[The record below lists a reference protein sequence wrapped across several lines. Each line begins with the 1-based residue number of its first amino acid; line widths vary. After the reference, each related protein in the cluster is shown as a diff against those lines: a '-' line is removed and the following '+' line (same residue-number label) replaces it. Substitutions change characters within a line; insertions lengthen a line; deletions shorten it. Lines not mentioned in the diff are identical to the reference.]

1 MVFITLLKTLND
13 IAKKLTILKALSI
26 EGAFDDNFI
35 CIYDLYRVFYDSI
48 GRYLLGVVRMKIMM
62 YGIEKFSYDGENI
75 VCYNRKHDSTTV
87 FHVGKDKSLKQV
99 SGTICNPRGLLK
111 MYAKHVK

>member
-1 MVFITLLKTLND
+1 MAYITLLKTLNG

-26 EGAFDDNFI
+26 EGAFDDSFI
-35 CIYDLYRVFYDSI
+35 CNNDLRRISYGSTC
-48 GRYLLGVVRMKIMM
+48 RYLLGVVRMKIMM

-99 SGTICNPRGLLK
+99 SGTICNPKGLLK

>member
-1 MVFITLLKTLND
+1 MIALFVAMFCIGFLMVAL
-13 IAKKLTILKALSI
+13 ATI
-26 EGAFDDNFI
+26 
-35 CIYDLYRVFYDSI
+35 CQ
-48 GRYLLGVVRMKIMM
+48 GVVRMKIMM

-99 SGTICNPRGLLK
+99 SGTICNPKGLLK

>member
-1 MVFITLLKTLND
+1 MVAL
-13 IAKKLTILKALSI
+13 ATI
-26 EGAFDDNFI
+26 
-35 CIYDLYRVFYDSI
+35 CQ
-48 GRYLLGVVRMKIMM
+48 GVVRMKIMM

-75 VCYNRKHDSTTV
+75 TCYNRKHDSTTV

-99 SGTICNPRGLLK
+99 SGTICNPKGLLK